1 MNIQCIV
8 SNRKIDEHHANSLV
22 YEWEDEL
29 CTLFEVPLAYN
40 HKLKNERYSK
50 YIPFLLNWLQT
61 DKSAFAY
68 EMCTYR
74 HNGNNKRNIVPCIID
89 FYIRG
94 PWKVKLWYYSYW
106 KNPAICVSS
115 KEVYEYLTNE
125 MHLKKIYHLPLSLS
139 DKYRISKETVFE
151 KKYDLFIAGRQNPTL
166 AGFFREYLSRHP
178 ETTFVRRELRNGISQ
193 YFNQSGECVSETDS
207 REIYVQLIRQ
217 ARACMYA
224 VPGIDGAVHTHGF
237 SQVTPRFLEII
248 AAGCFPLLRYVSNA
262 DTDFYQLSSF
272 ASSIQSYEDFEN
284 QLDIARKER
293 VDMEKYSNYL
303 QHHYTSVVAEQ
314 LRNILTKIE

>member
-29 CTLFEVPLAYN
+29 CSSLEVPLAYN

-61 DKSAFAY
+61 DKPAFAY

-74 HNGNNKRNIVPCIID
+74 HNGNNKSNIVPCIID
-89 FYIRG
+89 FYIRE

-106 KNPAICVSS
+106 RNPAICVSS
-115 KEVYEYLTNE
+115 KEVYDYLTNE
-125 MHLKKIYHLPLSLS
+125 MHLQRIYHLPLSLS
-139 DKYRISKETVFE
+139 DKYRISKDTVFD
-151 KKYDLFIAGRQNPTL
+151 KKYDLFIAGRQNSVL
-166 AGFFREYLSRHP
+166 AGFFRKYLTRHP

-193 YFNQSGECVSETDS
+193 YFNQNGECVSDTDS
-207 REIYVQLIRQ
+207 REIYVQLMRQ

-248 AAGCFPLLRYVSNA
+248 AAGCFPLLRYVSNS
-262 DTDFYQLSSF
+262 DTAFYQLSSF
-272 ASSIQSYEDFEN
+272 APSIQSYEEFEN
-284 QLDIARKER
+284 QLDTARKEQ
-293 VDMEKYSNYL
+293 VNMEQYSNYL
-303 QHHYTSVVAEQ
+303 QQHYTSVVAEQ
-314 LRNILTKIE
+314 LKNILTKL

>member
-89 FYIRG
+89 FYIRS

-115 KEVYEYLTNE
+115 KEVYDYLTKE

-151 KKYDLFIAGRQNPTL
+151 KKYDLFIAGRQNPIL

-248 AAGCFPLLRYVSNA
+248 TNCPHSPQVFNHTRILKTNWISQGKNAWTWKNIVTTCNITILR
-262 DTDFYQLSSF
+262 
-272 ASSIQSYEDFEN
+272 
-284 QLDIARKER
+284 
-293 VDMEKYSNYL
+293 
-303 QHHYTSVVAEQ
+303 
-314 LRNILTKIE
+314 

>member
-61 DKSAFAY
+61 DKPAFAY

-89 FYIRG
+89 FYIRS

-115 KEVYEYLTNE
+115 KEVYEYLTKE

-151 KKYDLFIAGRQNPTL
+151 KKYDLFIAGRQNPIL

-314 LRNILTKIE
+314 LRNILR

>member
-1 MNIQCIV
+1 
-8 SNRKIDEHHANSLV
+8 
-22 YEWEDEL
+22 
-29 CTLFEVPLAYN
+29 
-40 HKLKNERYSK
+40 
-50 YIPFLLNWLQT
+50 
-61 DKSAFAY
+61 
-68 EMCTYR
+68 
-74 HNGNNKRNIVPCIID
+74 
-89 FYIRG
+89 
-94 PWKVKLWYYSYW
+94 
-106 KNPAICVSS
+106 
-115 KEVYEYLTNE
+115 

-151 KKYDLFIAGRQNPTL
+151 KKYDLFIAGRQNPIL